1 MLEIA
6 ERGVRFRS
14 YIDGS
19 ERFMGPEE
27 SMAVQ
32 AALGSD
38 IALVFDECTPYHADR
53 DYTARSTERTHRWL
67 ERCLAWHAENGPGRQ
82 AVFGIVQG
90 GVHEDLRRESARGR
104 RRRRRRRDLDR
115 RHARP
120 RQGGDARRARDD
132 RADAARGGAEAPARD
147 RRARRP
153 ARRDRARHRRLRLR
167 CPDPARP
174 PRDGARPAA
183 REAVPLRRPPARRS
197 RSPTSRS
204 SRAARARPA
213 PSTAAPT
220 CTTSRGPR
228 RRRRAGCSRS
238 TT

>member
-1 MLEIA
+1 
-6 ERGVRFRS
+6 
-14 YIDGS
+14 
-19 ERFMGPEE
+19 MGPEE

-67 ERCLAWHAENGPGRQ
+67 ERCLAWHAENGPPAQ

-90 GVHEDLRRESARGR
+90 GVHEDLRRESAEVVAGAGVDGISIGGTLGR
-104 RRRRRRRDLDR
+104 DKER
-115 RHARP
+115 
-120 RQGGDARRARDD
+120 DARRPRDD
-132 RADAARGGAEAPARD
+132 GADAARGRAQAPARD

-153 ARRDRARHRRLRLR
+153 ARRDRARRSTSSTAPSRPGSPATGWRSPR
-167 CPDPARP
+167 CPGSGSASTS
-174 PRDGARPAA
+174 A
-183 REAVPLRRPPARRS
+183 ARRS

-220 CTTSRGPR
+220 CTTSPAPR
-228 RRRRAGCSRS
+228 RRRRGGC
-238 TT
+238 